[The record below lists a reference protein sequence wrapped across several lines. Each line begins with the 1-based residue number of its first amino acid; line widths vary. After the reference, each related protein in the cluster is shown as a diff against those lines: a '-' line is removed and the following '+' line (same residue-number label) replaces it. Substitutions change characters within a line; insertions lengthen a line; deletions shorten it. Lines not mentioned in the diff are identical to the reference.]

1 MTKGLEQEVG
11 NLLSEQG
18 LAISIAESSTG
29 GLISHLI
36 TSVPGSSNY
45 YKGTVIAYDDE
56 VKIGTLGVNRE
67 TLEQYKSVSQQTCDE
82 MAQGVRE
89 AMDTDIGLSS
99 RQVNR
104 YEKHIFRGDRLENK
118 QSAAEATLSM
128 LRKYL
133 IELKG

>member
-1 MTKGLEQEVG
+1 MK
-11 NLLSEQG
+11 
-18 LAISIAESSTG
+18 
-29 GLISHLI
+29 
-36 TSVPGSSNY
+36 
-45 YKGTVIAYDDE
+45 
-56 VKIGTLGVNRE
+56 
-67 TLEQYKSVSQQTCDE
+67 
-82 MAQGVRE
+82 E